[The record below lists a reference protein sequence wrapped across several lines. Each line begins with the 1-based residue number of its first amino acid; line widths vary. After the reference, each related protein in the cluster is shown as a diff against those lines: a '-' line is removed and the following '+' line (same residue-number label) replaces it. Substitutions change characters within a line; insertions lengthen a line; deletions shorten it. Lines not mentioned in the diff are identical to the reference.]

1 VKIVIIIQI
10 VVKKGDVGI
19 NMGAYKE
26 IQIIMDE
33 TGKSEKEATEFFIE
47 RKNKEVI

>member
-1 VKIVIIIQI
+1 
-10 VVKKGDVGI
+10 
-19 NMGAYKE
+19 MGAYKE